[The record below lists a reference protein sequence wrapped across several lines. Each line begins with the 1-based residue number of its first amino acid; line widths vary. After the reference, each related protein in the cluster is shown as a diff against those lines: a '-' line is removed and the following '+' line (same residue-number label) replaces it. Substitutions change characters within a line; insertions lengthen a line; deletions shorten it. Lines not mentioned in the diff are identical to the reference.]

1 MMPLPN
7 QGCILIPF
15 HHRNDLLLPLLEH
28 LKDLPVCVVD
38 DAETQQDWTMW
49 QDLHPAVKCVR
60 SGGSSGFTAAINKGL
75 EFVDALGFQR
85 VLILNDDAWLSLEDI
100 ETLFT
105 KSSGKRLVSPVI
117 ESNGVQYFGVKLSSW
132 GRVQLTQHKS
142 DRIDALL
149 GTSLVMPTSFRF
161 DTRFHH
167 GFEDIHLTHQSKM
180 AGYELRVIDSVVCRH
195 IGGGS
200 LDSQS
205 PVGLKYSIYGHL
217 CLYNSLR
224 KLPIIWSLYVMK
236 ILKDPNRN
244 TLFQIYSIH
253 QGAVGW
259 VWSAIAARID
269 SSKLG
274 SSNVK

>member
-38 DAETQQDWTMW
+38 DAETQQDWTVW

-224 KLPIIWSLYVMK
+224 RLPIIWSLYVMK
-236 ILKDPNRN
+236 SLKEPKRN